1 MIPSGLV
8 ALPAVSILCQWQGT
22 LSAVFV
28 LYVGTSAS
36 LRTRLLNH
44 CDSIFSLQ
52 FCWARRQLVF
62 SLQGSQPLISP
73 PSQRNLLSW
82 GRIWMGWGC
91 GRESFPFWFHPNT
104 VLILN
109 SPPSPKSSVSLKPK
123 PVRSILSYPS
133 VETTKMEPVHC
144 FSAWKKRK
152 GKSDG
157 RKKLI
162 YVNTSKISEIFK
174 KERGSF

>member
-8 ALPAVSILCQWQGT
+8 ALPAVSTLCQWQGT

-28 LYVGTSAS
+28 LCVVTSAS

-52 FCWARRQLVF
+52 
-62 SLQGSQPLISP
+62 I
-73 PSQRNLLSW
+73 LLSKKAI
-82 GRIWMGWGC
+82 GLLSPGLTASDLATISEESPKLGKDLDGMGC

-109 SPPSPKSSVSLKPK
+109 SLSPKSSGSLKPK
-123 PVRSILSYPS
+123 PVISTLSYPLLRPRRWS
-133 VETTKMEPVHC
+133 QFTVSLHE
-144 FSAWKKRK
+144 
-152 GKSDG
+152 
-157 RKKLI
+157 
-162 YVNTSKISEIFK
+162 K
-174 KERGSF
+174 KEKEKVMEEKS